1 MNFTKE
7 KLPVFALEN
16 KDVLLIKDAFVLGI
30 YTFMKME
37 IEQGEYTVVN
47 IVDKMK
53 VHFFLDDKQI
63 MSALKI
69 IIDEL
74 ELITMVQR
82 KE

>member
-47 IVDKMK
+47 IIDKIK
-53 VHFFLDDKQI
+53 VHFFLDEKQI
-63 MSALKI
+63 MRALKI
-69 IIDEL
+69 ILDEL
-74 ELITMVQR
+74 ELLTMVQR